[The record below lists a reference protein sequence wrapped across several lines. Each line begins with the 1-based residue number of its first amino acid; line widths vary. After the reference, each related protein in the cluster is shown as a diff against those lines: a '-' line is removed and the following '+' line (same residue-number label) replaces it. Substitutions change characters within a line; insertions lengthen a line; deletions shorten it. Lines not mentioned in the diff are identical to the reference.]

1 MGGVME
7 LVQKLPHDLRRAI
20 YSVAKRP
27 HFELMQ
33 LKRQMMSEE
42 YSFKP
47 FDESKTIFVHIPKA
61 AGVSICKSLY
71 GSLAGGHT
79 PISRYQYVFS
89 KKDFC
94 SYFKFTFVRNPWD
107 RLFSAYTFLKKGG
120 FNVKDEDWATKNLSS
135 FNSFEEFVMGWVSPD
150 NVRKYLHFIPQTDM
164 LFLPGTSTMPID
176 FIGFFENIEDD
187 FNYIAATMN
196 KTVTLPYFNKTERE
210 ESYLHQYN
218 EAMIAK
224 VAEVYRSDIETFGYV
239 FDNSTLAEQLD
250 KRSQGQLSG
259 PH

>member
-1 MGGVME
+1 ME

-33 LKRQMMSEE
+33 LKRQTMSEE

-107 RLFSAYTFLKKGG
+107 RLFSAYTFLRKGG
-120 FNVKDEDWATKNLSS
+120 FNDKDKKWAADNLSP
-135 FNSFEEFVMGWVSPD
+135 FANFEEFVMEWLNAE
-150 NVRKYLHFIPQTDM
+150 NVREYLHFIPQTDM
-164 LFLPGTSTMPID
+164 LFLPGTSVMSID
-176 FIGFFENIEDD
+176 FVGFFENIEDD
-187 FNYIAATMN
+187 FHYIATKMN
-196 KTVTLPYFNKTERE
+196 KAVELPYFNKTERE
-210 ESYLHQYN
+210 ESYLYQYN
-218 EAMIAK
+218 DAMIE
-224 VAEVYRSDIETFGYV
+224 VVGDVYRADIETLGYV
-239 FDNSTLAEQLD
+239 FDNSTLANQVAM
-250 KRSQGQLSG
+250 RSQGPLTLMQ
-259 PH
+259 H